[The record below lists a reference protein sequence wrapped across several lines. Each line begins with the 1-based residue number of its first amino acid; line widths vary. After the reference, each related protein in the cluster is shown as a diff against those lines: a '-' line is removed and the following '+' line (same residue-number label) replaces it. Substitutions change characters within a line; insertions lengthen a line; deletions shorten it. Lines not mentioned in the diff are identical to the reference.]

1 MVPAPGTEPA
11 GLGPPQVL
19 MAAVG
24 LRLVCIITYIF
35 SCSSIEECPLL
46 SAKVNVSVTI
56 RDSMGLG
63 GEVVS
68 NVSAKW

>member
-1 MVPAPGTEPA
+1 
-11 GLGPPQVL
+11 
-19 MAAVG
+19 MAAVW